1 MGRIGKTGKRQT
13 FFCVA
18 YFGEDA
24 VVGCASG
31 ELYRFR
37 GRTVGI
43 IPIVVKS

>member
-37 GRTVGI
+37 GRTVGL
-43 IPIVVKS
+43 